1 MRWKAFLLCNYPDFQ
16 LALPE
21 RKEGRATLDMSLGHG
36 REKLLVCQYCHPY
49 SPWPVSYSIR
59 ALNLERD
66 LNALCFKIIA
76 DTSEMPLTAG
86 LVPSSRCG
94 LEQRGGRV
102 FRTPSLPFCNITFF
116 LLSQFSSTLLHK
128 VALSLSSWLIMWF
141 SHITNLSGWKGW
153 GGAYFHT
160 CTYLR
165 VHSSTSTDHFRVI
178 RQISRWHQTFLPS
191 HLEGITQKF
200 CKTFSFFPLP
210 WFHYHKP
217 TC

>member
-1 MRWKAFLLCNYPDFQ
+1 MAGKNCLWISSSICTQ
-16 LALPE
+16 
-21 RKEGRATLDMSLGHG
+21 
-36 REKLLVCQYCHPY
+36 
-49 SPWPVSYSIR
+49 PVSYPDMPLI
-59 ALNLERD
+59 LERD
-66 LNALCFKIIA
+66 LNALCFKSRT
-76 DTSEMPLTAG
+76 DTSEKALTAG
-86 LVPSSRCG
+86 LVLSSKCG

-102 FRTPSLPFCNITFF
+102 FGTSSLLFCRITFF
-116 LLSQFSSTLLHK
+116 LLSQFSPSLLHK
-128 VALSLSSWLIMWF
+128 VALSSSCWLTMWF

-160 CTYLR
+160 YTYLR

-200 CKTFSFFPLP
+200 CKTFPFFPLP

-217 TC
+217 AY